1 MTKMDKLGTEPGAA
15 RDELAALQP
24 IELHP
29 VTARLGTAEDGT
41 RRVTPASSIPGRA
54 HGAYASGSGGSG
66 GLPRIRSDA
75 FSAII
80 STQALMWAETRSGM
94 TEASTT
100 RRCSAPRT
108 RSSASVTVSGPMP
121 MAQVPQ
127 G

>member
-75 FSAII
+75 FSGAVASAII
-80 STQALMWAETRSGM
+80 CPYRLTTQDIPNLWRFSYDC
-94 TEASTT
+94 
-100 RRCSAPRT
+100 RLV
-108 RSSASVTVSGPMP
+108 SSAIIG
-121 MAQVPQ
+121 
-127 G
+127 